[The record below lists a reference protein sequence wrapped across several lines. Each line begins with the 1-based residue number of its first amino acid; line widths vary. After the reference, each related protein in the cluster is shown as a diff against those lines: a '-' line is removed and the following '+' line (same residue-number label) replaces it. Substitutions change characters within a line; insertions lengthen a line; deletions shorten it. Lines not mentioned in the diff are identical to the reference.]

1 MPLFGWM
8 KWSQEAGV
16 QAQDEAAPLN
26 TLGAVP
32 SRMLIRELLW
42 HVEER
47 ERLARELEREH
58 RLAHSALGF
67 HWFQK
72 YPRLRTLI
80 PTSEL
85 HQLECLCAQIPPVHT
100 ATVLSRCLVAAVMCS
115 VLTLTCCQQ
124 WLAATAPTQR
134 LTVGKGEKKT
144 QREREAGQAA
154 KEAIMC
160 YCHRDRLWR
169 VLTCEGE
176 RCPIRELPGILLISI
191 SSVLYILK
199 LKNIY
204 VAMSFSIKSL
214 KRWPLNGCF
223 TMSPNNF
230 CGWPPIHKPVL
241 NRSLLNDQSH
251 HSNMTHFHPNEYIN

>member
-26 TLGAVP
+26 TPGAVP

-100 ATVLSRCLVAAVMCS
+100 ATVLSRFREVLATNNILPWELVYVFKQ
-115 VLTLTCCQQ
+115 VLRDFLNKEDCEEEEELSSFVT
-124 WLAATAPTQR
+124 PT
-134 LTVGKGEKKT
+134 VPNCGEQ
-144 QREREAGQAA
+144 QREEIPTISGYVDRAMRRSSSFTA
-154 KEAIMC
+154 
-160 YCHRDRLWR
+160 HRD
-169 VLTCEGE
+169 CD
-176 RCPIRELPGILLISI
+176 LPDYYE
-191 SSVLYILK
+191 V
-199 LKNIY
+199 
-204 VAMSFSIKSL
+204 SL
-214 KRWPLNGCF
+214 RPSGAYSTTL
-223 TMSPNNF
+223 
-230 CGWPPIHKPVL
+230 
-241 NRSLLNDQSH
+241 
-251 HSNMTHFHPNEYIN
+251 